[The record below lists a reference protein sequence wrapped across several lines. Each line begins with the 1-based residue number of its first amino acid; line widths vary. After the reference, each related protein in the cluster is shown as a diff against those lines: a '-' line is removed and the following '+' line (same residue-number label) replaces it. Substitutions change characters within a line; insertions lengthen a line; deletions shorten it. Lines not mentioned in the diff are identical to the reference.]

1 MVEIAAGLMRAARR
15 TDGPGGTRVD
25 AGGVARRGVSS
36 SPYPGLIPADGHGVE
51 VLLQG
56 TGDDKHDKNRLHLD
70 LRTAGLE
77 WEAERIAGLGLSLLA
92 DHPVI

>member
-1 MVEIAAGLMRAARR
+1 M
-15 TDGPGGTRVD
+15 
-25 AGGVARRGVSS
+25 SS
-36 SPYPGLIPADGHGVE
+36 SPYPEPDPSDGHDVE

-77 WEAERIAGLGLSLLA
+77 RVVERIAGLGLSLLT
-92 DHPVI
+92 DHPVIEHRWRWHILADPDGNECVSCSRPSAAHAS

>member
-1 MVEIAAGLMRAARR
+1 MTLAVSQCAARAARR
-15 TDGPGGTRVD
+15 TR
-25 AGGVARRGVSS
+25 S
-36 SPYPGLIPADGHGVE
+36 LIPADGHGVE

-77 WEAERIAGLGLSLLA
+77 SEVERSAGLGPCLLT
-92 DHPVI
+92 DHPVIEHRWR